1 MCAGSGSFWAP
12 ASAREKLS
20 HDGSRA
26 GCGPVIGGGG
36 GERGGSNDERV
47 ESADGSL
54 EDGELART
62 RAAGGAVVSTVE
74 VREISLPREIPA
86 FVRTWWR
93 IYRGDPHWVP
103 PLVSERKRFL
113 DPTRNPYF
121 ELADVRCFIAHRDG
135 EAVGTIAAT
144 VDHNYQKHDPG
155 MAFFGFFEFVD
166 DLEVARSLFETA
178 ARWLRDEKGMDRAM
192 GPFNFTSNHEFGLMV
207 DGFDSDPVVLNPHN
221 ASYYEPIYQRLGLV
235 RNMDWYAYWLNL
247 TEGVPER
254 IARLSARFLERHPEV
269 RLRMLDMKNFWR
281 DVEQLHGIYDDA
293 WEQNWAH
300 VAMSPAEFRF
310 VAGEL
315 KSVLEPRLCWIVEV
329 EGEMAAMSI
338 SVPDVNP
345 LVKKMNGRIL
355 PFGWLH
361 MLGRGRKVEVLR
373 MFALGVRQKYQNMPL
388 GVCIYVRTWQE
399 ALAMG
404 LRGSEASLILEDNHR
419 MRGVLE
425 KMGGRIHK
433 TYRTFEKSL

>member
-1 MCAGSGSFWAP
+1 
-12 ASAREKLS
+12 
-20 HDGSRA
+20 
-26 GCGPVIGGGG
+26 
-36 GERGGSNDERV
+36 
-47 ESADGSL
+47 
-54 EDGELART
+54 
-62 RAAGGAVVSTVE
+62 
-74 VREISLPREIPA
+74 
-86 FVRTWWR
+86 
-93 IYRGDPHWVP
+93 
-103 PLVSERKRFL
+103 
-113 DPTRNPYF
+113 
-121 ELADVRCFIAHRDG
+121 
-135 EAVGTIAAT
+135 
-144 VDHNYQKHDPG
+144 
-155 MAFFGFFEFVD
+155 
-166 DLEVARSLFETA
+166 
-178 ARWLRDEKGMDRAM
+178 
-192 GPFNFTSNHEFGLMV
+192 
-207 DGFDSDPVVLNPHN
+207 
-221 ASYYEPIYQRLGLV
+221 
-235 RNMDWYAYWLNL
+235 
-247 TEGVPER
+247 
-254 IARLSARFLERHPEV
+254 
-269 RLRMLDMKNFWR
+269 MKNFWR

-373 MFALGVRQKYQNMPL
+373 MFALGVKQKYQNMPL

-404 LRGSEASLILEDNHR
+404 LRGVEASLILEDNHR

-425 KMGGRIHK
+425 KMEARIHK